1 MSASESHPRQR
12 LSVVKSRLPLDILFT
27 GKIAV
32 GAESEYCLPLVSKG
46 GDSVF
51 QLSGCVDIL
60 VFLDISFGIN

>member
-1 MSASESHPRQR
+1 M
-12 LSVVKSRLPLDILFT
+12 
-27 GKIAV
+27 AV

-60 VFLDISFGIN
+60 VFLDIAVETKYILVRKILTGKFLAKRIYQ